1 MDNGDKKSMH
11 TSTTIAH
18 ALLGLVN
25 CYKIYISSIHSVSVP
40 LSYLVLDGWMPKVIR
55 WTEKYSNYLDPKL
68 EIILVT
74 DASKYGVRAL
84 FLHKYDGGSKKA
96 ITHAWRSLLPAE
108 NNHSQIIRF
117 GVKKFHRFIH
127 GRRICLQIHH
137 SSPLT
142 IYGSPPKKKSYYDA
156 HSILTSEMGYYTIT
170 LRLQSGLFT
179 QSVKMVCPDQYQSSV
194 SHSKRR

>member
-1 MDNGDKKSMH
+1 MH

-127 GRRICLQIHH
+127 GRRICLQIYH

-142 IYGSPPKKKSYYDA
+142 IYGPPPKKKLLRRTQHIDFGDGVLYY
-156 HSILTSEMGYYTIT
+156 
-170 LRLQSGLFT
+170 
-179 QSVKMVCPDQYQSSV
+179 
-194 SHSKRR
+194 